1 MSCTTRAMAAAAALT
16 VALGGGLA
24 TASCDLNVGDGN
36 FNVGLT
42 SGRATDTWTRTYTL
56 SEGGTIEV
64 VNQNGPI
71 TVEPSTVGGQVEVR
85 AERLARSSSDEAAKA
100 LLKKIEIR
108 EDVSS
113 TRVRIE
119 TRAPKTWGRDGH
131 EVKYFIKAPAGVFIA
146 ARSTNGALQLT
157 GLPNDIEATT
167 TNGGVKGDALSGHL
181 EVTTTNGG
189 LDVGLTAVSPK
200 GVRLET
206 TNGGINLTLPK
217 TANADLSVQVTNGG
231 SHIDEDLPFTAVGER
246 TRRHVEGKLNAGGG
260 RVELSTTNGGI
271 SVGAH

>member
-1 MSCTTRAMAAAAALT
+1 MSCTIRGRAVAGALAM
-16 VALGGGLA
+16 ALGGGLA
-24 TASCDLNVGDGN
+24 TAGCDLNVGDGN
-36 FNVGLT
+36 FNVGLA
-42 SGRATDTWTRTYTL
+42 SGKATNTWTRTYTL

-71 TVEPSTVGGQVEVR
+71 TVEPAAAGGQVEIR
-85 AERLARSSSDEAAKA
+85 AERMARSSSDEAAKE

-113 TRVRIE
+113 TRVHVE

-131 EVKYFIKAPAGVFIA
+131 EVKYFVKAPPGVFIN
-146 ARSTNGALQLT
+146 ARSTNGSLQLT
-157 GLPNDIEATT
+157 RLPNDIEAST
-167 TNGGVKGDALSGHL
+167 TNGGVKGESLSGHV

-189 LDVGLTAVSPK
+189 LEVGLTAVSPK

-206 TNGGINLTLPK
+206 TNGGIDLTLPK

-231 SHIDEDLPFTAVGER
+231 SHIADDLPFTAVGER

-271 SVGAH
+271 SVGPR

>member
-85 AERLARSSSDEAAKA
+85 AERLARVIQRRGGQSTAEEDRNPRR
-100 LLKKIEIR
+100 R
-108 EDVSS
+108 EQHA
-113 TRVRIE
+113 
-119 TRAPKTWGRDGH
+119 RAHRDARPEDLGPGRPRG
-131 EVKYFIKAPAGVFIA
+131 EVLVKAPAGVFIA
-146 ARSTNGALQLT
+146 ARFDQRRPAADRAAERHRGHDDQWRREGRS
-157 GLPNDIEATT
+157 
-167 TNGGVKGDALSGHL
+167 LSGHL

-206 TNGGINLTLPK
+206 TNGGIDLTLPK
-217 TANADLSVQVTNGG
+217 TANADLSVQVTQRRI
-231 SHIDEDLPFTAVGER
+231 HIDEDLPFTAVGER